1 MKISVN
7 NSTIKGDG
15 EQTFSIGLNTVVF
28 SSSAVKPLSTT
39 TKSVDVESFSSG
51 EKAIVEA
58 FVNLINS
65 K

>member
-7 NSTIKGDG
+7 NTTIKGDG
-15 EQTFSIGLNTVVF
+15 EETFSIGLNTTVF